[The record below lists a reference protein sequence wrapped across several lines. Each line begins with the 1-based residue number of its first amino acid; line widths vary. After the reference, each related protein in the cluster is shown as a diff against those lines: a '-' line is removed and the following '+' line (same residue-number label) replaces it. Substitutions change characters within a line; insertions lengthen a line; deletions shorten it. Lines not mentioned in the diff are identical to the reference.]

1 MAESS
6 KIKEL
11 SELSDVL
18 ASARREAKKI
28 VHCHGVFDLLHIG
41 HIKHFNEAKRLG
53 DILVV
58 TLTADPYVNKGPNRP
73 AFTQDLRAE
82 AIAALECV
90 DFVAINHSMSAVP
103 AIQVIKPTFHVK
115 GGEYR
120 EKVSDPQSKLR
131 SEEEA
136 VVAAGGELVFTDDIT
151 FSSSNLIN
159 THFSQFS
166 ENIETYLKSFRSPQK
181 LSDIERFF
189 SDSRDLKVLVV
200 GEIIIDEYRYCEAI
214 GKAGKE
220 PVLVTRYHSNEEF
233 AGGTLAIANNIAGL
247 VKEVGVLG
255 YLGSQNSRQDF
266 IGQHLKDN
274 VRPFYLLCPDR
285 PTITKVRYVEH
296 YLLQKLFEVYI
307 INDAPLAAEQE
318 SQFLE
323 TLEQQLGNYDVVV
336 VADYGHSLIS
346 ENAVRLLCEKS
357 RFLSVNTQANAGNR
371 GFHTISRYPRA
382 DYVSISQ
389 LELGLEMRSRDG
401 DPREMVG
408 TVLKRIDCPV
418 FTVTRGRSG
427 ILVFERGNGFSEG
440 PSFTDHVVD
449 RIGSGDAVLA
459 VTSLAAALGA
469 SGEMIA
475 FLGNVA
481 GSEAVKIV
489 GHRSFLDSNML
500 KKHINSMLK

>member
-1 MAESS
+1 MAQSS
-6 KIKEL
+6 KIKDISAL
-11 SELSDVL
+11 SEVL
-18 ASARREAKKI
+18 ADVRLAAKKI

-41 HIKHFNEAKRLG
+41 HIKHFNQAKKLG

-58 TLTADPYVNKGPNRP
+58 TLTADQYVNKGPHRP
-73 AFTQDLRAE
+73 AFTQELRAE

-90 DFVAINHSMSAVP
+90 DFVAINHARSAVP
-103 AIQVIKPTFHVK
+103 AIEIIKPTFHVK
-115 GGEYR
+115 GSEYR
-120 EKVSDPQSKLR
+120 EKAADPQSKLR

-136 VVAAGGELVFTDDIT
+136 VIAAGGELVFTDDIT

-159 THFSQFS
+159 TRFNQFS
-166 ENIETYLKSFRSPQK
+166 EKIETYLKSFRSPQR
-181 LSDIERFF
+181 LSDINHFF
-189 SDSRDLKVLVV
+189 TKSRDLKVLVV

-233 AGGTLAIANNIAGL
+233 AGGTLAIANNIAGF
-247 VKEVGVLG
+247 VGEVGVLG
-255 YLGSQNSRQDF
+255 YLGGENSRQDF
-266 IGQHLKDN
+266 IQQHLREN
-274 VRPFYLLCPDR
+274 VRPFYLTCPDR

-296 YLLQKLFEVYI
+296 YSLQKLFEVYI
-307 INDAPLAAEQE
+307 INDAPMSAEQE
-318 SQFLE
+318 AQFLNA
-323 TLEQQLGNYDVVV
+323 LEQQLGNYDVVV

-346 ENAVRLLCEKS
+346 ETAVKILCEKS

-389 LELGLEMRSRDG
+389 IELGLEMRSRDG
-401 DPREMVG
+401 DPQEMVS
-408 TVLKRIDCPV
+408 TVLKRIDCPL
-418 FTVTRGRSG
+418 FTVTRGRKG
-427 ILVFERGNGFSEG
+427 ILVFERGRGFSEG
-440 PSFTDHVVD
+440 PSFTEHVVD

-469 SGEMIA
+469 SAELIA
-475 FLGNVA
+475 FLGNVV

-489 GHRSFLDSNML
+489 GHRSFLEANSL
-500 KKHINSMLK
+500 KKQINSILK